1 MEFTSRPQEIREKQ
15 PYSYSP
21 INSPRSNGTNTNTK
35 TNTNSSVCSSN
46 TNNNNSNNNN
56 SSGVQIPTTPKLTT
70 PRSDPNPYPTTF
82 VQADTTNFKH
92 VVQMLTGSS
101 ETVSHQSS
109 PKPTTT
115 HHHHHPH
122 SHQDPTVLPSSNKSF
137 NIPPIKTAP
146 PKKQGF
152 KLYERRST
160 NLKNTLMINT
170 LMPNF
175 PHQAS
180 GFSPRHQ
187 EILSPSLLDF
197 PSLTLSPV
205 TPLNDDPFDKSSSS
219 PSLGNS
225 SSEEDRAIA
234 EKGFYLHPSPRT
246 TTTPRDPEPRL
257 LPLFP
262 VTSPRVS
269 GSSS

>member
-1 MEFTSRPQEIREKQ
+1 MEYTTSSRPQEIREK

-21 INSPRSNGTNTNTK
+21 INSPRSNNNGTTTNA
-35 TNTNSSVCSSN
+35 NSSVCSS
-46 TNNNNSNNNN
+46 
-56 SSGVQIPTTPKLTT
+56 SSPAVGTQIPTTPKVST
-70 PRSDPNPYPTTF
+70 PRSDSNPYPTTF
-82 VQADTTNFKH
+82 VQADSSNFKH

-101 ETVSHQSS
+101 ETVTHQSS
-109 PKPTTT
+109 PKPTAAAHHNS
-115 HHHHHPH
+115 HHHHHY
-122 SHQDPTVLPSSNKSF
+122 HQDPIILPPSNKNF

-170 LMPNF
+170 LIPNY
-175 PHQAS
+175 QSAS

-187 EILSPSLLDF
+187 EILSPSLLEF

-205 TPLNDDPFDKSSSS
+205 TPLNDQFDKSASS

-234 EKGFYLHPSPRT
+234 EKGFYLHPSPRA